1 MATPRELPLSP
12 PQSSGG
18 ELTPERASD
27 SMSACVS
34 IYIPNGMEHVKMDEF
49 AAGSSSMIYAS
60 PPSYFQPH
68 GYPTPMPA
76 STPVSTA
83 GSLNF
88 IYCAYMEKIQMHMHM
103 GHTVVHTPPPG
114 ADDSMAI
121 IESSQ
126 VHSPS
131 GRRASPPKAKLSR
144 STRERNNRAR
154 RGTTTKND
162 LPLSAPLSELTAH
175 MTNIPLRD
183 MDAWVHRST
192 EVRLQEKA
200 EKGKVA
206 RPMNSFMLYRSAY
219 AERSKRL
226 LSQNN
231 HQVVSSTAGRSW
243 KMEPA
248 EIRDK
253 YEELAR
259 IEREAH
265 SRAHPTYKF
274 KPNKGPATT
283 TRRRGELT
291 PPTPAVSGSYDDTPS
306 PFTNTW
312 EDEYSM
318 VPPMHCRTQSF
329 EYPLSSRA
337 STPFGSPDSFI
348 THGSYLSS
356 SWNTSHP
363 GMPTVQPHALN
374 MGYAEDVQFRR
385 GSPMSQEVSYG
396 ASNGLA
402 GLPGGT
408 HDDLLQ
414 PQAIQLLP
422 GQLAANGHMD
432 PQLLNFQSDALPIP
446 APNGPIYAGSN
457 FPPSEFTSWGEIPPA
472 HSSPMQYPIS
482 HMADDY
488 FPNMHHDPS
497 LAPWIHQHETL

>member
-34 IYIPNGMEHVKMDEF
+34 FYIPNGMEHVKMDEF
-49 AAGSSSMIYAS
+49 GAGSSSMIYAS

-68 GYPTPMPA
+68 GYPTPLPA
-76 STPVSTA
+76 STP
-83 GSLNF
+83 
-88 IYCAYMEKIQMHMHM
+88 MHMHM
-103 GHTVVHTPPPG
+103 GHTAVHTPPPG

-121 IESSQ
+121 MESSQ

-144 STRERNNRAR
+144 TPRERNNRAR

-283 TRRRGELT
+283 TRRRGRT
-291 PPTPAVSGSYDDTPS
+291 HTSDSS
-306 PFTNTW
+306 S
-312 EDEYSM
+312 DEYSM

-348 THGSYLSS
+348 THGSYLGS

-374 MGYAEDVQFRR
+374 MGYAEDLQFRR

-422 GQLAANGHMD
+422 GQLSNGHMD
-432 PQLLNFQSDALPIP
+432 PQLLNFQSDSLPIP
-446 APNGPIYAGSN
+446 VPNGPIYSASD
-457 FPPSEFTSWGEIPPA
+457 FPPSGFTSWEEIPPV